1 MIFCLHNV
9 FMCLICFVHFDNDKT
24 LVTIF
29 KIFFFFFA
37 WLLLLLLLF
46 GKKFSLLSKPK
57 SRSSSH
63 FLYLIQIRLGFAIL
77 NLLLLLLLQGSLS
90 SIKVSSSWF
99 FTCGSFAWLSCLKL
113 LFKINM
119 NLIHILCSGRTIM
132 IYFNDARIDAQF
144 EFSN

>member
-29 KIFFFFFA
+29 KIFFFFA

-77 NLLLLLLLQGSLS
+77 NLLLQGSLS
-90 SIKVSSSWF
+90 LIKVSSSWF

-132 IYFNDARIDAQF
+132 IYFNDARIDTQF